1 LPEDEGEVNH
11 DIATVIVGDARAKL
25 AELSAGSVHCCVTSP
40 PYFGLRAYKAGDAEV
55 GRETTVE
62 GYLDSLMSVFGSA
75 ENPVGVW
82 RVLRDDGLCWVNLGT
97 SYAGS
102 WGDSGHRPERDG
114 IAGEQRAKNSK
125 CFVRNGQSTENPAT
139 SKPKELGVGYKPGDL
154 IDIPSLFAERMRRAG
169 WYLRSR
175 VTWIKGVSLADDYS
189 GSCMPESAAANGTYW
204 VRHRVKTRRVQS
216 PESRGQNP
224 ESTDR
229 DEMGTGVDGVDLVD
243 EVDQAGTQ
251 GTKGIRETMW
261 RDCPGCPKCSP
272 HGGYVL
278 KRGNGRPTNST
289 EAVLMFAKSETYYYD
304 SHSVR
309 EPVSPVSIE
318 RVKHPFHPKKVAE
331 RSVNCDGD
339 MSRFVDPSGR
349 CLRSAWWL
357 PLENATD
364 AWFLN
369 PGGNSD
375 VAGKHF
381 AMFPAKLPEL
391 CIKMSTSE
399 RGVCPKCGAAWARV
413 IESRHDSA
421 HTGTTDS
428 AYETGTT
435 ANRLALLRQQARKN
449 GGEFATQSRTIGWRP
464 TCGCDEETG
473 EVRSERLEA
482 RAQNEEGEGTDRD
495 EHGRTRTEYEA
506 VAAVVLDPFSGM
518 ATTGVAA
525 VRLGRTYIGIEL
537 SEKYAEASRRRL
549 AAATRQG
556 RLGL

>member
-1 LPEDEGEVNH
+1 
-11 DIATVIVGDARAKL
+11 
-25 AELSAGSVHCCVTSP
+25 
-40 PYFGLRAYKAGDAEV
+40 
-55 GRETTVE
+55 
-62 GYLDSLMSVFGSA
+62 
-75 ENPVGVW
+75 
-82 RVLRDDGLCWVNLGT
+82 
-97 SYAGS
+97 
-102 WGDSGHRPERDG
+102 
-114 IAGEQRAKNSK
+114 
-125 CFVRNGQSTENPAT
+125 
-139 SKPKELGVGYKPGDL
+139 
-154 IDIPSLFAERMRRAG
+154 MRRAG

-175 VTWIKGVSLADDYS
+175 ITWVKGISLADDYS

-216 PESRGQNP
+216 PESREQNP

-272 HGGYVL
+272 TGGYVL

-375 VAGKHF
+375 VAGSHF

-391 CIKMSTSE
+391 CIKMSTSQA
-399 RGVCPKCGAAWARV
+399 GVCPKCGAAWARV
-413 IESRHDSA
+413 IEKTPGWSKPCPS
-421 HTGTTDS
+421 
-428 AYETGTT
+428 TT
-435 ANRLALLRQQARKN
+435 AAHQAR
-449 GGEFATQSRTIGWRP
+449 GGAGEPVGHIGTAGSSRVDPQSRTLGWRP
-464 TCGCDEETG
+464 TCGCEAG
-473 EVRSERLEA
+473 EPVPD
-482 RAQNEEGEGTDRD
+482 T
-495 EHGRTRTEYEA
+495 
-506 VAAVVLDPFSGM
+506 VLDCFAGLS
-518 ATTGVAA
+518 TSGVAA
-525 VRLGRTYIGIEL
+525 LRLGRSYVGIEL

-549 AAATRQG
+549 AATTRQG